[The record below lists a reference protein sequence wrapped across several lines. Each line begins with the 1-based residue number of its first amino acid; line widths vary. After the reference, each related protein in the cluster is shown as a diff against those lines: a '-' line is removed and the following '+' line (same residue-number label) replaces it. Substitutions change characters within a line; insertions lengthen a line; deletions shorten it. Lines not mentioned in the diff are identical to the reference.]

1 MTAAKD
7 AMFNFKPSDLKI
19 QLQVAVDV
27 LVASF
32 ARTFFGED
40 EEGLV
45 ESGKG
50 MCQMSF
56 NEMKVTETGQQ
67 TAV

>member
-32 ARTFFGED
+32 ARTFFGKD
-40 EEGLV
+40 EEGLCRV
-45 ESGKG
+45 
-50 MCQMSF
+50 
-56 NEMKVTETGQQ
+56 GQRN
-67 TAV
+67 VSDEF